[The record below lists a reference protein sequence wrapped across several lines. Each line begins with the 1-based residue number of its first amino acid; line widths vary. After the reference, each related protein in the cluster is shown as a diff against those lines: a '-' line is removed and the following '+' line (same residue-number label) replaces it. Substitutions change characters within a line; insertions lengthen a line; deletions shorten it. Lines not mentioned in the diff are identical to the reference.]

1 VAYARAA
8 VGFWPVFATADDRLL
23 FYEDASCRN
32 LLLDMPLERDL
43 LKHKDD
49 TANVCLTD
57 FIVQEDQSGA
67 PDYAGLF
74 LLTASS
80 EALDQAVADLKEQ
93 GDVYTGLLLQSLLD
107 VLAEACSEY
116 LHFEYVTLPCGA
128 KRGIRPA
135 FGYPSCPDHTLKKPV
150 TTLLQKEEDLGI
162 SLTSSC
168 MMKPAASVCGM
179 YIGHPQ
185 AFYFT
190 IHKPGIS

>member
-1 VAYARAA
+1 MKEAEALLDKLAA
-8 VGFWPVFATADDRLL
+8 GFWRCGVCPSSGRLL
-23 FYEDASCRN
+23 AGICHGGRSSAFHEDASCRN

-162 SLTSSC
+162 SLTSS
-168 MMKPAASVCGM
+168 V
-179 YIGHPQ
+179 
-185 AFYFT
+185 
-190 IHKPGIS
+190 